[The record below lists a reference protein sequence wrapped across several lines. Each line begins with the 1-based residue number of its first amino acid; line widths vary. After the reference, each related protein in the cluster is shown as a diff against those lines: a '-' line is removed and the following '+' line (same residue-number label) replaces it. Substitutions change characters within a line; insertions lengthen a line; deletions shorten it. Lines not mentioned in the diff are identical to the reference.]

1 MNRVKTRPVEKTNEK
16 EKNIMKNIY
25 IPSGESRSYE
35 YLVTDNL
42 IVNGHLNV
50 VNGVKARNISG
61 RGVITAGTVY
71 CDVSTV
77 DEIETA
83 TVVCKRLMARR
94 VSAAEVFASDSA
106 AVSCF
111 LSSAYVETG
120 KLTVA
125 LSEIDEL
132 KADEVIN
139 LRSKTRGM
147 MLTLLLS
154 ALRSFWLSVVTP
166 AAYAADTD
174 YEPVEDEDANDPAEE
189 AAEESDADQAMREN
203 ISQTVREIMEEQAA
217 KIQQMNEEV
226 DAEDFELKRVIALF
240 KLLRTQG
247 YTLRVVPGTPEE
259 NAPVYDFEKD
269 ELIRPAA

>member
-1 MNRVKTRPVEKTNEK
+1 MKTV
-16 EKNIMKNIY
+16 Y

-71 CDVSTV
+71 CDISTV

-83 TVVCKRLMARR
+83 TVVCRHLMARR

-120 KLTVA
+120 RLTVA

-139 LRSKTRGM
+139 LRPKTRGM

-154 ALRSFWLSVVTP
+154 ALRSLWLSIVTP
-166 AAYAADTD
+166 ATYATDAD
-174 YEPVEDEDANDPAEE
+174 YEPVEDDSGDDPTEE
-189 AAEESDADQAMREN
+189 AAAEPDADQSMREN
-203 ISQTVREIMEEQAA
+203 ISQTVREIMEEQAE
-217 KIQQMNEEV
+217 KVRQMNEEV
-226 DAEDFELKRVIALF
+226 DAEDYELKRVIALF

-247 YTLRVVPGTPEE
+247 YTLRVVLGTPEE